1 MATSMAAKKPRR
13 PGGSTSGER
22 RSSTRVQAA
31 GAAVDADPQPGSGR
45 FASLAANDLS
55 VDQARAEGIAVLEL
69 SPALLIPHP
78 LNDPD
83 RNVVSDD
90 DADGLVSSVQSRG
103 VRMAMAATTRA
114 AFEKHWPGLLPADA
128 VGEYVLR
135 FGHRR
140 RAAALH
146 AGLETVPVIVDDSE
160 LESPD
165 RGLLDLYLENKHR
178 VGLAPLADARLL
190 NQFIEDMNLNQV
202 ELAKMLSTSQPTVS
216 RRMSL
221 LLLAEP
227 LQKEVVVKKTGDE
240 DEESNEK
247 KQADKDKLNPTEA
260 SSLAA
265 ALPYGPVYSWQKSP
279 DKDQDSPER
288 LEEQLRAFELI
299 KQGSLVSTAVARV
312 KAERKSRAAAAAQ
325 GWEIIDPVAYFGDAS
340 TALKHRYYEDP
351 TGLSTIVVAIDE
363 HGSLAHYN
371 TSASMEIDPATLDD
385 HDDELD
391 ENENAS
397 HDDDESVAPP
407 AEGST
412 PSEKTP
418 SPAGKKKKS
427 DTDEDKKPRP
437 APKAPAAEK
446 KATDD
451 SKARIEASKKR
462 SEAAQTL
469 ILKVPAKD
477 QLGQIL
483 IDQYACGAI
492 AQAATAWAL
501 ERAEEWGYVPAED
514 LESPAARAAHA
525 WALALA
531 GYELAAVDST
541 KWGKPQQSYIALLRD
556 RAKYEPTPWEQKQLD
571 QLN

>member
-13 PGGSTSGER
+13 PGSSTSGER

-31 GAAVDADPQPGSGR
+31 GPAVDADPQPGSGR

-160 LESPD
+160 LESAD

-227 LQKEVVVKKTGDE
+227 LQKEVVVKKTSDE

-265 ALPYGPVYSWQKSP
+265 ALPYGPIYSWQKSP

-351 TGLSTIVVAIDE
+351 TGLSGIVAAIDE
-363 HGSLAHYN
+363 HGSLVHYN
-371 TSASMEIDPATLDD
+371 TSLAMETDPAALD
-385 HDDELD
+385 HDDDL
-391 ENENAS
+391 
-397 HDDDESVAPP
+397 DDEGDGPDDGTAVAAVGGSVQ
-407 AEGST
+407 
-412 PSEKTP
+412 SEAAS

-462 SEAAQTL
+462 GEAAQTL

-501 ERAEEWGYVPAED
+501 ERAEEWGYVPAEN
-514 LESPAARAAHA
+514 LESPTARAAHA

-571 QLN
+571 QVN

>member
-31 GAAVDADPQPGSGR
+31 GPAVDADPQPGSGR
-45 FASLAANDLS
+45 FASLAADDLS
-55 VDQARAEGIAVLEL
+55 VDQARGEGRKVLDL
-69 SPALLIPHP
+69 SPKLLIPHP
-78 LNDPD
+78 VNDPD
-83 RNVVSDD
+83 RSIPDPD
-90 DADGLVSSVQSRG
+90 DADGLVGSVKARG
-103 VRMAMAATTRA
+103 VRMVMAAATRA
-114 AFEKHWPGLLPADA
+114 AFEERFPGLLPTDAD
-128 VGEYVLR
+128 GEYVLLY
-135 FGHRR
+135 GHRR
-140 RAAALH
+140 RAAALA
-146 AGLETVPVIVDDSE
+146 AGVATVPVIVNDAE
-160 LESPD
+160 LDQPD
-165 RGLLDLYLENKHR
+165 RGLMDMYVENKHHEK
-178 VGLAPLADARLL
+178 LAPVAEAHLL
-190 NQFIEDMNLNQV
+190 NRFIEDMNLSQQ
-202 ELAKMLSTSQPTVS
+202 ELAKMLGASQPTIS
-216 RRMSL
+216 RRLSL

-227 LQKEVVVKKTGDE
+227 LRKEVVVKKASGDE
-240 DEESNEK
+240 EEFAEK
-247 KQADKDKLNPTEA
+247 KQADTNKLNPTEA
-260 SSLAA
+260 STLAA
-265 ALPYGPVYSWQKSP
+265 TLPYGPVYSWQKSP

-299 KQGSLVSTAVARV
+299 KQGSLVSTAVARA

-391 ENENAS
+391 ENENAI
-397 HDDDESVAPP
+397 HDDDESVAP

-501 ERAEEWGYVPAED
+501 ERAEEWGYVPAEN
-514 LESPAARAAHA
+514 LESPTARAAHA

-571 QLN
+571 QVN